1 MRSGG
6 TGGRS
11 VSIQDQCYCQIQ
23 ADVINLTSA
32 YLSTMERTA
41 TFEVIVQGTMGGKPL
56 MPEDFDIRSLRD
68 LLAEVEVLL
77 YPNDRRDRPVISY
90 EVQEGSVR
98 NIFRTGMQAVATA
111 GAVLALVNST
121 GSLDVLEPRTA
132 GALEA
137 MQRWAIEN
145 DQAFILR
152 SNATGLTELR
162 IDRSTSYQR
171 TEATAVETEV
181 YLYGKVVD
189 AGGKER
195 PNIHLQVDGQ
205 GMFVIDA
212 QEKFLA
218 GLKENIL
225 YHTMGVRA
233 TGRQNLQTGEIE
245 KRSLRLIELI
255 DYEQRF
261 QEDYVKRL
269 QAKASQWLKNV
280 DPDQYLRAVRGEY
293 GS

>member
-1 MRSGG
+1 
-6 TGGRS
+6 
-11 VSIQDQCYCQIQ
+11 
-23 ADVINLTSA
+23 
-32 YLSTMERTA
+32 MEHTA

-56 MPEDFDIRSLRD
+56 MPADFDIRSLRD
-68 LLAEVEVLL
+68 LLAEVQVLL

-280 DPDQYLRAVRGEY
+280 DPDQYLRDVRGEY